1 MCNLFFEQFYTA
13 VQTREGGNRPRRQT
27 TEPLSQHRK
36 GVVMELCARSMTR
49 FPLGVLFAIIA
60 TASLFVTLPLLT
72 QLQTPPRV
80 RPTIEPILINTRRPA
95 PPPPARRDE
104 SKTQTPPERR
114 IVEKE
119 EPLQRKQPKID
130 ILSGEG
136 ITGTGTG
143 IDIGIPDIGVE
154 ILPVPNPTYTAGEV
168 DQAPRVLRSFHP
180 QYPYLATRDGIEG
193 WVVLRFVVDT
203 DGVAGNV
210 TVSAAEPEGIFE
222 EAAMKAVVR
231 YKFKP
236 ALKNGDAV
244 NCIVTQRMQFSL
256 D

>member
-1 MCNLFFEQFYTA
+1 
-13 VQTREGGNRPRRQT
+13 
-27 TEPLSQHRK
+27 
-36 GVVMELCARSMTR
+36 MTR

-60 TASLFVTLPLLT
+60 TTSLFVTLPLLT

-80 RPTIEPILINTRRPA
+80 RSTIEPILINTHRPA
-95 PPPPARRDE
+95 PPPSARRDE

-136 ITGTGTG
+136 LAGTGAW
-143 IDIGIPDIGVE
+143 IDIGVPDLKTD
-154 ILPVPNPTYTAGEV
+154 ILPVPNPTYTPGEV
-168 DQAPRVLRSFHP
+168 DQAPRVLRSFPP
-180 QYPYLATRDGIEG
+180 QYPYIAKRDSIEG
-193 WVVLRFVVDT
+193 WVVLRFVVNT
-203 DGVAGNV
+203 EGVAGNV
-210 TVSAAEPEGIFE
+210 TVAAAEPEGIFE
-222 EAAMKAVVR
+222 EAAMKAVAR